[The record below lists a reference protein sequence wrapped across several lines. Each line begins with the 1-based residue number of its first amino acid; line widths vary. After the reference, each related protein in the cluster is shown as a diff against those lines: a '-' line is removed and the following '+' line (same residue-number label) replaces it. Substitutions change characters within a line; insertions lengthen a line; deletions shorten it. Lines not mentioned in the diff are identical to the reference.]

1 MNRHASKT
9 ASVARLASIPRTKKF
24 DMMSISP
31 PAYTG
36 YIALLEP
43 LTHHCDIVETETKVG
58 PSKIA
63 PAAVHLGAAVGR
75 NRLSG
80 RDLDQIV
87 AQLMWFCAAVAAH
100 STVPHA
106 TSTRNWH

>member
-1 MNRHASKT
+1 
-9 ASVARLASIPRTKKF
+9 
-24 DMMSISP
+24 MMSISP

-87 AQLMWFCAAVAAH
+87 VQLMWVLRGRSGTVH
-100 STVPHA
+100 SGAGDFDPKLA
-106 TSTRNWH
+106 LKR

>member
-1 MNRHASKT
+1 
-9 ASVARLASIPRTKKF
+9 
-24 DMMSISP
+24 MSISP

-87 AQLMWFCAAVAAH
+87 VQLMWFLRGRSGTFHSAARDFDPKLALK
-100 STVPHA
+100 
-106 TSTRNWH
+106 R

>member
-1 MNRHASKT
+1 
-9 ASVARLASIPRTKKF
+9 
-24 DMMSISP
+24 MSISP

-36 YIALLEP
+36 YTDLLE
-43 LTHHCDIVETETKVG
+43 LLIHHSDIVETETKVG
-58 PSKIA
+58 HSKIA

-87 AQLMWFCAAVAAH
+87 VQLMWFLRGRSGTFH
-100 STVPHA
+100 SGARDFDPKLA
-106 TSTRNWH
+106 LKR

>member
-1 MNRHASKT
+1 
-9 ASVARLASIPRTKKF
+9 
-24 DMMSISP
+24 MMSISP

-75 NRLSG
+75 TRLSG